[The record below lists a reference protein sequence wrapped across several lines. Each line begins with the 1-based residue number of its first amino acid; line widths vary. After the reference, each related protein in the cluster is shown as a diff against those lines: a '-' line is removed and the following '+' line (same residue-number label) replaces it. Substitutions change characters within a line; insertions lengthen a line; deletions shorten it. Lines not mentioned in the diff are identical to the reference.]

1 MRLGRTVET
10 KNIVDMPEM
19 EEVTVA
25 SIEENMIVE
34 QRQESR
40 LASRR

>member
-25 SIEENMIVE
+25 SIEESMIVE